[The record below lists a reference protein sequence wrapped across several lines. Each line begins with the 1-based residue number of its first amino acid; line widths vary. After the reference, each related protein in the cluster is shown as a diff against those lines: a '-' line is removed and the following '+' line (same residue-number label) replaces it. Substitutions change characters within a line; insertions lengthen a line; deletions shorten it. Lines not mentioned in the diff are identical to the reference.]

1 MTEFSGAS
9 NPFRKSELIINK
21 SKFIG
26 YSVIA
31 NSREGFLAR
40 VKEIKINNPSASHAV
55 YGLLIK
61 KNTIEPHFSD
71 DGEPSGTGGRP
82 LISILESK
90 KIINGGLVV
99 VRYYGGINLGM
110 GGLARAYSQ
119 AGSKAILAS
128 RLDNFIELYDSILTI
143 KYSSLDFISKVILD
157 NKGVILDRN
166 FDQNIILKIKVSAS
180 TKALIEKKFPATKI
194 QLLV

>member
-1 MTEFSGAS
+1 MRILISEEQ
-9 NPFRKSELIINK
+9 SELIVNK

-40 VKEIKINNPSASHAV
+40 VREIKINNPSAGHAV

-82 LISILESK
+82 LISILEAK

-128 RLDNFIELYDSILTI
+128 RLDNFIELYDYILTI

-166 FDQNIILKIKVSAS
+166 FDQNIILKIRVSTS
-180 TKALIEKKFPATKI
+180 TKALIEKKFPTTKI
-194 QLLV
+194 QSLV

>member
-1 MTEFSGAS
+1 MRILISEEQ
-9 NPFRKSELIINK
+9 SELIVNK

-26 YSVIA
+26 YSIIA
-31 NSREGFLAR
+31 NSREGFLDKVR
-40 VKEIKINNPSASHAV
+40 EIKINNPSASHAV
-55 YGLLIK
+55 YGLRIK

-71 DGEPSGTGGRP
+71 DGEPSGAGGRP

-119 AGSKAILAS
+119 AGEKAILAS
-128 RLDNFIELYDSILTI
+128 RIDNFIELHDYILII

-157 NKGVILDRN
+157 NKGVIIDRN
-166 FDQNIILKIKVSAS
+166 FDQNITLKIRVSDS
-180 TKALIEKKFPATKI
+180 TKALLEKKFPTTKI
-194 QLLV
+194 QSLA

>member
-1 MTEFSGAS
+1 MRILVSEG
-9 NPFRKSELIINK
+9 KSELIVNK

-31 NSREGFLAR
+31 NSREAFLAR
-40 VKEIKINNPSASHAV
+40 VREIKLNNSSAGHAV

-128 RLDNFIELYDSILTI
+128 RLDNFIELNDYILTI
-143 KYSSLDFISKVILD
+143 KYNSLDTIYKVIDD
-157 NKGVILDRN
+157 NKGVIIDRN
-166 FDQNIILKIKVSAS
+166 FDQNVTLKIRVSTT
-180 TKALIEKKFPATKI
+180 TKTLLEKKFPTTKI

>member
-1 MTEFSGAS
+1 MHILISEG
-9 NPFRKSELIINK
+9 KSELIVNK

-26 YSVIA
+26 YSVIV

-40 VKEIKINNPSASHAV
+40 VREIKINNPSASHAV

-90 KIINGGLVV
+90 EIINGGLVV

-128 RLDNFIELYDSILTI
+128 RLDNFIELKDYILTI
-143 KYSSLDFISKVILD
+143 KYNSLDFISKVILD

-166 FDQNIILKIKVSAS
+166 FDQNIILKIRVSTS
-180 TKALIEKKFPATKI
+180 TKALIEKKFPTTKI

>member
-1 MTEFSGAS
+1 MRILISEEQ
-9 NPFRKSELIINK
+9 SELIINK

-31 NSREGFLAR
+31 NSREGFLDKVR
-40 VKEIKINNPSASHAV
+40 VIKINNPSASHAV
-55 YGLLIK
+55 YGLRIK

-99 VRYYGGINLGM
+99 VRYYGGINLGI

-128 RLDNFIELYDSILTI
+128 RLDNFIELNDYILTI
-143 KYSSLDFISKVILD
+143 KYNSLDSIYKVIYD
-157 NKGVILDRN
+157 NKGIIIDRN
-166 FDQNIILKIKVSAS
+166 FDQNVTLKIRVSTS
-180 TKALIEKKFPATKI
+180 TKALIEKKFPTTKI
-194 QLLV
+194 QSLA

>member
-1 MTEFSGAS
+1 MRILISEEQ
-9 NPFRKSELIINK
+9 SELIVNK

-31 NSREGFLAR
+31 NSREGFLDKVR
-40 VKEIKINNPSASHAV
+40 EIKINNPSASHAV
-55 YGLLIK
+55 YGLRIK

-128 RLDNFIELYDSILTI
+128 RLDNFIELHDYILFI
-143 KYSSLDFISKVILD
+143 KYSSLDYISKVVLD
-157 NKGVILDRN
+157 NNGVILDSN
-166 FDQNIILKIKVSAS
+166 FDQNITLKIRVSAS
-180 TKALIEKKFPATKI
+180 TKALIEKKFPTAKI
-194 QLLV
+194 QSLV

>member
-1 MTEFSGAS
+1 MHILISEG
-9 NPFRKSELIINK
+9 KSELIVNK

-31 NSREGFLAR
+31 NSREAFLAR
-40 VKEIKINNPSASHAV
+40 VREIKLNNSSAGHAV

-99 VRYYGGINLGM
+99 VRYYGGINLGK

-128 RLDNFIELYDSILTI
+128 RLDNFIELNDYILTI
-143 KYSSLDFISKVILD
+143 KYNSLDLIYKVIYD
-157 NKGVILDRN
+157 NKGIIIDRN
-166 FDQNIILKIKVSAS
+166 FDQNVTLKIRVSTS
-180 TKALIEKKFPATKI
+180 TKALIEKKFPTTKI
-194 QLLV
+194 QSLV

>member
-1 MTEFSGAS
+1 MRILISEEQ
-9 NPFRKSELIINK
+9 SELIVNK

-31 NSREGFLAR
+31 NSREGFLDKVR
-40 VKEIKINNPSASHAV
+40 EIKINNPSASHTV
-55 YGLLIK
+55 YGLRIK

-128 RLDNFIELYDSILTI
+128 RLDNFVELNDYILFI
-143 KYSSLDFISKVILD
+143 KYSSLDYIYKVILD

-166 FDQNIILKIKVSAS
+166 FDQNITLKIRVSAS
-180 TKALIEKKFPATKI
+180 TKALIEKKFPTAKI
-194 QLLV
+194 QSLV

>member
-1 MTEFSGAS
+1 MHILISEG
-9 NPFRKSELIINK
+9 KSELIVNK

-40 VKEIKINNPSASHAV
+40 VREIKLNNSSAGHAV

-128 RLDNFIELYDSILTI
+128 RLDNFIELDDYILTI
-143 KYSSLDFISKVILD
+143 KYNSLDSIYKVIYD
-157 NKGVILDRN
+157 NKGIIIDRN
-166 FDQNIILKIKVSAS
+166 FDQNVTLKIRVSAS
-180 TKALIEKKFPATKI
+180 TKALIEKKFPTTKI
-194 QLLV
+194 QSLA

>member
-1 MTEFSGAS
+1 MHILISEG
-9 NPFRKSELIINK
+9 KSELIINK

-40 VKEIKINNPSASHAV
+40 VKEIKINNPSANHAV

-90 KIINGGLVV
+90 DIINGGLVV

-166 FDQNIILKIKVSAS
+166 FDQNIILKIRVSTS
-180 TKALIEKKFPATKI
+180 TKALIEKKFPTSKI

>member
-1 MTEFSGAS
+1 MHILISEG
-9 NPFRKSELIINK
+9 KSELIINK

-40 VKEIKINNPSASHAV
+40 VREIKINNPSAGHAV

-82 LISILESK
+82 LISILEAK
-90 KIINGGLVV
+90 KIINAGLVV
-99 VRYYGGINLGM
+99 VRYYGGVNLGM

-119 AGSKAILAS
+119 TGSKAILAS
-128 RLDNFIELYDSILTI
+128 RIDNFTELYDYILTI
-143 KYSSLDFISKVILD
+143 KYSSLDYISKVIHD

-166 FDQNIILKIKVSAS
+166 FDQNIILKIRVSTS
-180 TKALIEKKFPATKI
+180 TKGLIEKKFPTTKI
-194 QLLV
+194 QSLV

>member
-1 MTEFSGAS
+1 MHILISEG
-9 NPFRKSELIINK
+9 KSELIVNK

-40 VKEIKINNPSASHAV
+40 VREIKLNNSSAGHAV

-119 AGSKAILAS
+119 AGSKAIFAS
-128 RLDNFIELYDSILTI
+128 RLDNFIELNDYILTI
-143 KYSSLDFISKVILD
+143 KYNSLDLIYKVIDD
-157 NKGVILDRN
+157 NKGIIIDRN
-166 FDQNIILKIKVSAS
+166 FDQNVTLKIRVSTS
-180 TKALIEKKFPATKI
+180 TKALIEKKFPTTKI
-194 QLLV
+194 QSLA

>member
-1 MTEFSGAS
+1 MRILISEEQ
-9 NPFRKSELIINK
+9 SELIVNK

-31 NSREGFLAR
+31 NSREDFLDR
-40 VKEIKINNPSASHAV
+40 VREIKINNPSASHAV

-61 KNTIEPHFSD
+61 KNTIEPYFSD

-166 FDQNIILKIKVSAS
+166 FDQNIILKIRVSTS
-180 TKALIEKKFPATKI
+180 TKALIEKKFPTTKI
-194 QLLV
+194 QSLV

>member
-1 MTEFSGAS
+1 M
-9 NPFRKSELIINK
+9 
-21 SKFIG
+21 
-26 YSVIA
+26 
-31 NSREGFLAR
+31 
-40 VKEIKINNPSASHAV
+40 KESLNIRIKINNPSAGHAV

-90 KIINGGLVV
+90 DIINGGLVV

-119 AGSKAILAS
+119 AGSKAILVS
-128 RLDNFIELYDSILTI
+128 RLDNFIELNDYILSI
-143 KYSSLDFISKVILD
+143 KYNDLNFIYKVIHD
-157 NKGVILDRN
+157 NKGVIIDRN
-166 FDQNIILKIKVSAS
+166 FAQNVTLKIRVSAS
-180 TKALIEKKFPATKI
+180 TKALIEKKFPTTKI
-194 QLLV
+194 QSLA

>member
-1 MTEFSGAS
+1 MLILISEEQ
-9 NPFRKSELIINK
+9 SELIVNK

-31 NSREGFLAR
+31 NSREAFLAR
-40 VKEIKINNPSASHAV
+40 VREIKLNNSSAGHAV

-128 RLDNFIELYDSILTI
+128 RLDNFIELNDYILTI
-143 KYSSLDFISKVILD
+143 KYNSLDLIYKVID
-157 NKGVILDRN
+157 ENKGVILDRN
-166 FDQNIILKIKVSAS
+166 FDQNVTLKIRVSTS
-180 TKALIEKKFPATKI
+180 TKALLEKKFPTTKI
-194 QLLV
+194 QSLA